1 MRDKKNEFCNI
12 CSALDNPVRIDLL
25 RLLVESKTEF
35 PCVIE
40 IAEKLHICLS
50 IASSYLKQMREAG
63 LVSSANADRRVYYR
77 AFPTNDKA
85 SKTLAT
91 LKDFL
96 AREPSPARLAEFL
109 KVVHALSNRRRLSY
123 LRYLNKNPDARTVDA
138 ARELGIPTAT
148 LDRMFDQLGHAH
160 LIDVHGA
167 VTSPAREPED
177 TILALAL
184 A

>member
-85 SKTLAT
+85 SKTLAA

-123 LRYLNKNPDARTVDA
+123 LRYLNKSPAPRTVDA

-160 LIDVHGA
+160 LVDVHGA
-167 VTSPAREPED
+167 VTPPAREPED